1 MSSSPRFQPT
11 LVSKTQACVPGDRV
25 LVDGLL
31 AGDADAAVFTYR
43 KFAPLV
49 FRIVQRSM
57 GPMCDAEDITQDIF
71 LRIYSRVRSLRDPDA
86 LRSFV
91 LSVALRVI
99 KWQLRRRRVRRVLHL
114 WVDGEVPDSWASSD
128 DVENRQAVM
137 RLYDGLDRLPANE
150 RTVFVLKHIEGMDLQ
165 EIADAEGASLS
176 TVKRRLRRAHSQLAS
191 TVGFGPEGEH
201 RP

>member
-1 MSSSPRFQPT
+1 
-11 LVSKTQACVPGDRV
+11 LVE
-25 LVDGLL
+25 GLL

-49 FRIVQRSM
+49 FRVVQRSM

-71 LRIYSRVRSLRDPDA
+71 LRIYSRVGSLRDPDA
-86 LRSFV
+86 LSSFV

-99 KWQLRRRRVRRVLHL
+99 KWQLRRRRVRRILHL
-114 WVDGEVPDSWASSD
+114 SVDGELPDAWASSD

-150 RTVFVLKHIEGMDLQ
+150 RTVFVLKHVEGMDLQ

-191 TVGFGPEGEH
+191 TVGFDPEGEH
-201 RP
+201 